1 MTVSFTGINNVYVGK
16 KQVKKF
22 STYLSNTNELK
33 QGECTYKSVRIKCN
47 LTDDSKG
54 KDLTEFKT
62 ALKKSDTQAKYINK
76 ENPNTIDLMV
86 TNKEANDGI
95 IGKSSTSMIKL
106 NGEDVTLTDR
116 KELPLFTYLAK
127 LTRQLT
133 NSPEVSN
140 NQKVCT
146 NMANEGIHNNA
157 IDFIENM

>member
-1 MTVSFTGINNVYVGK
+1 
-16 KQVKKF
+16 
-22 STYLSNTNELK
+22 
-33 QGECTYKSVRIKCN
+33 
-47 LTDDSKG
+47 
-54 KDLTEFKT
+54 
-62 ALKKSDTQAKYINK
+62 
-76 ENPNTIDLMV
+76 MV
-86 TNKEANDGI
+86 TNKEANDGV

-106 NGEDVTLTDR
+106 NGEDITLTDR